1 MSSRCRRCSTRSDTS
16 RRSSNTSRRRSDT
29 SRRVL
34 DTAKSWSFSNT
45 SKKQR
50 HVHEF
55 LGSTEFAEEGNDRH
69 NHRFAGVSGEAI
81 RRGNSHIHCI
91 KTRTDTTEDHFHEI
105 CEQTGPAIFIDDGS
119 GCKHIHFVEGRTSR
133 EDGHRHGFQFATL
146 IEDPTGK

>member
-16 RRSSNTSRRRSDT
+16 RRSSNTSRRSSDT
-29 SRRVL
+29 S
-34 DTAKSWSFSNT
+34 WSSSDT
-45 SKKQR
+45 SKEQR

-81 RRGNSHIHCI
+81 GCGRKHFHCI

-105 CEQTGPAIFIDDGS
+105 CERTGPAIFIDDGS
-119 GCKHIHFVEGRTSR
+119 GCKHIHFVEGKTSI